1 MKKHIV
7 FSLICTLFFMLPIAP
22 FYLTP
27 TVRVS
32 FHALSDTG
40 ARVYLNYT
48 QNENENIQK

>member
-7 FSLICTLFFMLPIAP
+7 FSLICTIFFMLPIAP

-40 ARVYLNYT
+40 A
-48 QNENENIQK
+48 EFI